1 MPISTTADIGA
12 QLIRRG
18 SEVTKVAET
27 SRNLKGTQG
36 KTLKEAARTIAA
48 GITEMVPEDQERE
61 KAADLAARLT
71 RALDSN
77 KDCVATPFR
86 AAEARVTKID
96 MSATKEKIKNSLAK
110 ESGCKPEDV
119 RLGEIRPARNG
130 LGSVWIR
137 GPAGAVRILA
147 QASKVAIGWS
157 TAKVD
162 LTIV

>member
-1 MPISTTADIGA
+1 MLA
-12 QLIRRG
+12 
-18 SEVTKVAET
+18 
-27 SRNLKGTQG
+27 
-36 KTLKEAARTIAA
+36 AARDSVSLDRVGINEVRMRKTIT
-48 GITEMVPEDQERE
+48 GGVILEVPEDQERE
-61 KAADLAARLT
+61 KAADFAARLT

-77 KDCVATPFR
+77 KDCVVTPFR